1 MLDTICVLSF
11 TAIFFSDRRCTY
23 RQQDVCGDFVNLKIR
38 RSNLSN
44 ILTEVKCN
52 CVFIRM
58 SVRLYV
64 RRFVVLDDVSFQS
77 KFVFLIWADVLLSPR
92 RKQFAHPQGHNA
104 AHESRR
110 RGRWP
115 ACLPPG
121 RLPPDRPNRT
131 PEPSGGAH
139 LPPAPSFSPPRRATF
154 VSFFFSPPS
163 FSPLLT
169 PPPAVSPESQRSRG
183 FSDRQRDAPSPS
195 SSPPPPP
202 HETTPAVR
210 APLPFLSTPH
220 SLPRPRTVCSF
231 PCSVARLASGSH

>member
-1 MLDTICVLSF
+1 MEI
-11 TAIFFSDRRCTY
+11 RC
-23 RQQDVCGDFVNLKIR
+23 IR
-38 RSNLSN
+38 
-44 ILTEVKCN
+44 
-52 CVFIRM
+52 
-58 SVRLYV
+58 
-64 RRFVVLDDVSFQS
+64 RRFVPIQICFSYLGGCTALTS
-77 KFVFLIWADVLLSPR
+77 KETVRSPTR
-92 RKQFAHPQGHNA
+92 PQRSA
-104 AHESRR
+104 